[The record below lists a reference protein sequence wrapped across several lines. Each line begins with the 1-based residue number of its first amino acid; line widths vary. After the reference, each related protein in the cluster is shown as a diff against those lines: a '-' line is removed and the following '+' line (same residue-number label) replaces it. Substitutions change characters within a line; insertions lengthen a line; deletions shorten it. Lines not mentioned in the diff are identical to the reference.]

1 MSFEEFEKYIESIGF
16 KYYKKDSNSF
26 RYEYK
31 SHLGLNKYRIDIYYD
46 IYNGSYDFYNGYK
59 WFGLHA
65 YNDLRHIE
73 KEFKKELRSIKLKG
87 LLG

>member
-1 MSFEEFEKYIESIGF
+1 MNMKLSNQGLSSKEEFKKITESIGF
-16 KYYKKDSNSF
+16 KDTGYYY
-26 RYEYK
+26 RYNDYI
-31 SHLGLNKYRIDIYYD
+31 IDFYD
-46 IYNGSYDFYNGYK
+46 EHYDFFNGYK

-73 KEFKKELRSIKLKG
+73 KEFKREIRSIKLKG